1 MNEYQTGMDRGKER
15 RWEEDG
21 KQGHREIQWIGE
33 VTIDA
38 GHTVV
43 MNMQIILTWTLDTIY
58 HKISK
63 SIPIDGQDVDQ
74 PK

>member
-1 MNEYQTGMDRGKER
+1 MNEYQTGMGRGKER
-15 RWEEDG
+15 RWKEDG

-43 MNMQIILTWTLDTIY
+43 MNMQISLT
-58 HKISK
+58 
-63 SIPIDGQDVDQ
+63 
-74 PK
+74 